1 MLRGMGYVIREAA
14 DGQQALNSIS
24 KSRPDVI
31 LLNLYL
37 PKVSGLDVLEL
48 GRRGLLEQVHF
59 PRDTGSLTPA
69 RVICEKGARGLL
81 PKPFRMQA
89 LWSAVEIVA
98 RGGSLIRRPR
108 PLRGDPDRRM

>member
-59 PRDTGSLTPA
+59 PRDYRLA
-69 RVICEKGARGLL
+69 HAGARHLREGCTW
-81 PKPFRMQA
+81 PPPE
-89 LWSAVEIVA
+89 AVSDAGPLVGCRN
-98 RGGSLIRRPR
+98 RGSWRVV
-108 PLRGDPDRRM
+108 D